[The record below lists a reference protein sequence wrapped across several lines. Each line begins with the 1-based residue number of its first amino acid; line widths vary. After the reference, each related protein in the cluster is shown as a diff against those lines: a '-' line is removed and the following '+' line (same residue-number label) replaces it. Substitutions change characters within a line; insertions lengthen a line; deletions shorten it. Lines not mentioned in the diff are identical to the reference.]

1 MQVKNLTKQNLMD
14 AVSDKI
20 VCLAPGQVADVPEAI
35 ARKWIRLNWAE
46 AVIQK
51 PEPPKSSKQ
60 RNNPE
65 PEDTDADSDT
75 D

>member
-1 MQVKNLTKQNLMD
+1 MQVKNLTKQNLID

-35 ARKWIRLNWAE
+35 ARKWIRLNCAE
-46 AVIQK
+46 PVIQK
-51 PEPPKSSKQ
+51 PEPHRSKQ
-60 RNNPE
+60 TPT
-65 PEDTDADSDT
+65 EDTDADSDT